1 MPYTGP
7 ERRDTLRAVD
17 TLTPQDIERIQHMM
31 ENFIPINGSQHPEQR
46 LDRIER
52 ALADVKEAIHAL
64 QMGLS
69 NAQLIQRGVMWV
81 GGIVGTSGISIAMAY
96 IFQGMN

>member
-7 ERRDTLRAVD
+7 ERRDTVRAVD

-31 ENFIPINGSQHPEQR
+31 ENFIPINGARHPEQR
-46 LDRIER
+46 LDRIEH
-52 ALADVKEAIHAL
+52 ALDEVKQSIHAL

-69 NAQLIQRGVMWV
+69 NAQLVQRGVVWV
-81 GGIVGTSGISIAMAY
+81 GGIVSASGISIAMAY
-96 IFQGMN
+96 IFQGMK